1 MNPIRAVYSVEVVV
15 VVLLVMVLL
24 AVGEVVVPLMADVME
39 LPGAVAAAAAALVLL
54 MADVVVLLALIPVA
68 VQQLKP

>member
-15 VVLLVMVLL
+15 VLLVMVLL
-24 AVGEVVVPLMADVME
+24 ALGEVVVPLVADVME

-54 MADVVVLLALIPVA
+54 MADVAVLLALIPVA